1 MPRIKDETLRRVKTE
16 IDLVGLIK
24 AEGVELTKKGK
35 DLVGLCP
42 FHDDIEPSLV
52 VTPKKNLWH
61 CLGACGIGGGVID
74 WTMKTR
80 GVTFTEAVTIL
91 AEKLTNKSPSAV
103 VANLTSQSDS
113 HPNPSPQLEIPAI
126 PKDQK
131 LLKRVISYYQDRLKE
146 TPEALSYLEK
156 RGLVHPELIETFQVG
171 YCDRSLASIL
181 PKAGSEEGKKIRQRL
196 KESGLYK
203 PAGGHEL
210 FNGCLTF
217 PITDPEGTITEIY
230 GRRIKEDRR
239 LTSHLY
245 LPGPH
250 KGVLNPEA
258 FRGRELILC
267 ESVIDALSFW
277 VHGFENVTALYGT
290 EGFST
295 DHKELIRSQ
304 GIKRIIL
311 ALDNDEAGNRAAL
324 RIGKELFEIG
334 PEPFK
339 IHLPQGLDINE
350 VLLLQKDPEKR
361 RQALKKLL
369 GNAERMPF
377 KSPASQQ
384 KAAKKESE
392 RLASDLPSLA
402 AETPECNPTP
412 VESDRN
418 VNSVKFSADPGATFD
433 TGKEATDRKPEK
445 PLDSEPEV
453 KGEEIFTRFGPRQYR
468 IRGLF
473 KNLSFEVLR
482 VNIRVSLG
490 DPYHLDTL
498 DLYQAKARNHY
509 IKEAAEELGI
519 KETVI
524 KTDLGKM
531 LLKLEELQVE
541 AIEKK
546 LKPEEKE
553 IVLSPAQET
562 EALDFLRSKD
572 LVKRIGE
579 DFKTCGMVGEEANCL
594 AGYLAATSRKLDKPL
609 AVMIQSSSAAGKST
623 LMDAVLQFMP
633 EEEQL
638 RFTAMTG
645 QSLFYMGEE
654 ELVHKIL
661 AISEGEGAER
671 ATYALKTLQSEGK
684 LKIASTSKDPKT
696 GRLETQSYDVKGPTQ
711 MFATTTLEIDE
722 ELQNRNLILTVDE
735 SEKQTQAIQQAQRLE
750 ETFLGLQADKRKER
764 LIVLH
769 QNAQRLLKAVPV
781 INPYAHHLTF
791 PSHLLR
797 LRRDNKKYLTLI
809 RTITLLYQYQR
820 ETKES
825 FLGIKT
831 GGHIEST
838 IDDILLANALCEEI
852 FKRSLDEL
860 TPQTRRCLTVI
871 SELVE
876 STSEKEAITPLE
888 VRFTRKALR
897 EFSGFSDFQVRTHL
911 RRLVDLE
918 YLFIEQGAFGQ
929 RFVYGQLYSAK
940 DEKDKPSFMGLIDR
954 KTLEKKIV
962 AEKKKDPS
970 GKHLS
975 KP

>member
-1 MPRIKDETLRRVKTE
+1 MPKIKDEILRRVKTE
-16 IDLVGLIK
+16 IDLVGLIQ
-24 AEGVELTKKGK
+24 AEGIELTKKGK

-42 FHDDIEPSLV
+42 FHDDKDPSLV

-74 WTMKTR
+74 WTMKTQ
-80 GVTFTEAVTIL
+80 GVDFKEAVSIL
-91 AEKLTNKSPSAV
+91 AGKLNGKPSPAI
-103 VANLTSQSDS
+103 VANLTSLPDKNAT
-113 HPNPSPQLEIPAI
+113 HPAQPETPAI

-131 LLKRVISYYQDRLKE
+131 LLKRVMDYYHERLKE
-146 TPEALSYLEK
+146 TPEALDYLK
-156 RGLVHPELIETFQVG
+156 TRGLIHLDLVETFQIG

-181 PKAGSEEGKKIRQRL
+181 PRTGSEEGKKIRNRL
-196 KESGLYK
+196 KETGLYK
-203 PAGGHEL
+203 PKGGHEL
-210 FNGCLTF
+210 FNGCLTV
-217 PITDPEGTITEIY
+217 PIMDSENNITEIY
-230 GRRIKEDRR
+230 GRRIKDDRR
-239 LTSHLY
+239 LASHLY
-245 LPGPH
+245 LPGAH
-250 KGVLNPEA
+250 KGVFNLKA
-258 FRGRELILC
+258 FQGRELILC
-267 ESVIDALSFW
+267 ESIIDALSFW

-290 EGFST
+290 EGFT
-295 DHKELIRSQ
+295 NDHKILLTTQ
-304 GIKRIIL
+304 GINRVIL
-311 ALDNDEAGNRAAL
+311 ALDNDKAGNRSSV
-324 RIGKELFEIG
+324 RIGRELFEIG
-334 PEPFK
+334 LEPFK
-339 IHLPQGLDINE
+339 VHLPQGLDINE
-350 VLLLQKDPEKR
+350 VMLLQEGADKR

-369 GNAERMPF
+369 DHAERMLF
-377 KSPASQQ
+377 KERVPQ
-384 KAAKKESE
+384 KEAAKEGKDS
-392 RLASDLPSLA
+392 LATDLPSLA
-402 AETPECNPTP
+402 ADMTESDPTP
-412 VESDRN
+412 KASDSSTD
-418 VNSVKFSADPGATFD
+418 SVKTQEEPATS
-433 TGKEATDRKPEK
+433 KEMPVQKPEK
-445 PLDSEPEV
+445 PVDGALEV
-453 KGEEIFTRFGPRQYR
+453 KGEEIFTNFGPRQYR

-482 VNIRVSLG
+482 VNMRVGVG

-498 DLYQAKARNHY
+498 DLYQSKARDHY
-509 IKEAAEELGI
+509 IKKAAEELGI

-524 KTDLGKM
+524 KADLGKI

-562 EALDFLRSKD
+562 EALDFLKSKD
-572 LVKRIGE
+572 LVKRIAE

-654 ELVHKIL
+654 DLVHKIL
-661 AISEGEGAER
+661 AISEGEGADK

-711 MFATTTLEIDE
+711 MFATTTMEIDE
-722 ELQNRNLILTVDE
+722 ELQNRYLIITVDE
-735 SEKQTQAIQQAQRLE
+735 SEQQTKAIQQAQRLE

-764 LIVLH
+764 LVALH
-769 QNAQRLLKAVPV
+769 QNAQRLLKPVPV

-791 PSHLLR
+791 PSHRLR
-797 LRRDNKKYLTLI
+797 LRRDNKKYLTLV
-809 RTITLLYQYQR
+809 RTVTLLYQYQR

-825 FLGIKT
+825 FFGIKT

-860 TPQTRRCLTVI
+860 TPQTRRLLTIVT
-871 SELVE
+871 ELVE
-876 STSEKEAITPLE
+876 SISEKEAIPPLE

-897 EFSGFSDFQVRTHL
+897 DFSGFSDNQIRVHL

-918 YLFIEQGAFGQ
+918 YLFCEQGSQG
-929 RFVYGQLYSAK
+929 RLFVYGQLYSAK
-940 DEKDKPSFMGLIDR
+940 DEKDNPIFMGLIDR
-954 KTLEKKIV
+954 KALEKKIA
-962 AEKKKDPS
+962 AEKKRTSDKNRT
-970 GKHLS
+970 K
-975 KP
+975 